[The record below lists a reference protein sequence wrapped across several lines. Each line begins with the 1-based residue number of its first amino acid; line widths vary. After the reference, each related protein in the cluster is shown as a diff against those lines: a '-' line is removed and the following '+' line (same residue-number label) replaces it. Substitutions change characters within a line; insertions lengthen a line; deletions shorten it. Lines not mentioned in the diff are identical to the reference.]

1 MLPRPSQINRAI
13 LCLTIPPRRPIISR
27 QPPAPTPAGRL
38 RAIAGQRQLTLTQ
51 PSAQH
56 IVPTAQ
62 SIDQLTRAALSELA
76 AAADSDALDQWRV
89 AYLGRRGQL
98 TAILRGLSQLDLDQR
113 RELGAQGNRAKA
125 ELEQNLDRRANE
137 IRQAALAAADRER
150 LDVTLPGRPVAAG
163 GLHLTTRVVREITDA
178 FVAMGFSIVEG
189 PEVEWDYYNFE
200 RLNIPP
206 GHPAR
211 DMWNTLWVDYTDA
224 AGRQPMLLRTHTS
237 PMQARVMENTQ
248 PPVRVVVPGKCYRYE
263 ATDATHEWHFYQVE
277 GLAVDAGITFAD
289 LKGTLYEFAR
299 RLFGADRKVRFRC
312 DYFPF
317 VEPGVDMSIDC
328 FSCAGNASS
337 GNGCRICRD
346 SGWIEIMG
354 AGMVH
359 PQVLAGVGYDPE
371 KYTGFAF
378 GLGPERIAMLK
389 YGIDDIRHFYS
400 NDLRFLR
407 QF

>member
-1 MLPRPSQINRAI
+1 M
-13 LCLTIPPRRPIISR
+13 
-27 QPPAPTPAGRL
+27 
-38 RAIAGQRQLTLTQ
+38 TQ
-51 PSAQH
+51 T
-56 IVPTAQ
+56 TAQ
-62 SIDQLTRAALSELA
+62 SIEELTQTALQELA
-76 AAADSDALDQWRV
+76 GIDDPDSLEQWRV
-89 AYLGRRGQL
+89 AYLGRRGGL
-98 TAILRGLSQLDLDQR
+98 TGILRGLAQLDLEQR
-113 RELGAQGNRAKA
+113 REVGALGNRAKVTLG
-125 ELEQNLDRRANE
+125 ESLEQRSRE
-137 IRQAALAAADRER
+137 ISEVRLARAADRER
-150 LDVTLPGRPVAAG
+150 IDVTLPGRPVATG
-163 GLHLTTRVVREITDA
+163 RLHPTTQVVREITDA

-200 RLNIPP
+200 KLNIPQ

-211 DMWNTLWVDYTDA
+211 DMWNTLWVDYVNEE
-224 AGRQPMLLRTHTS
+224 GQQPMLLRTHTS
-237 PMQARVMENTQ
+237 PMQARVMESVQ

-277 GLAVDAGITFAD
+277 GLAVDEGITFAD

-299 RLFGADRKVRFRC
+299 RLFGTERKVRFRC

-328 FSCAGNASS
+328 FACQGADRENG
-337 GNGCRICRD
+337 GGCRICRD

-359 PQVLAGVGYDPE
+359 PRVLAGVGYDPE